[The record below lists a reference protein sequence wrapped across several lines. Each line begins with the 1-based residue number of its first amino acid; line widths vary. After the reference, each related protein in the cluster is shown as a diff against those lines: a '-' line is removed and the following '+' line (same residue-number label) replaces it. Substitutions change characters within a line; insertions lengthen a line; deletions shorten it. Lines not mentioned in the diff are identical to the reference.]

1 MLMDISMD
9 LLTLGLAGCEHLGVG
24 ETADIGLLWN
34 TEGV

>member
-1 MLMDISMD
+1 MLIDISVE